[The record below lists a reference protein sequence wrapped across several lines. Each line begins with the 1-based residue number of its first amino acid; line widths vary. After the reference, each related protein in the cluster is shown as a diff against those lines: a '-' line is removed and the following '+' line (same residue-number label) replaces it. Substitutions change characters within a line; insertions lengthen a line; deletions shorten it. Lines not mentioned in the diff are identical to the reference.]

1 MRIKI
6 IGAETSIRYVPLD
19 EIGIQERAQYN
30 RFREPWTYDVINEQK
45 FFLAVIKYGLTYEVY
60 QHECSM

>member
-1 MRIKI
+1 MRIKM

-19 EIGIQERAQYN
+19 EIGIQERDQYN
-30 RFREPWTYDVINEQK
+30 RFRERFREPWTYDVINEQK

-60 QHECSM
+60 